1 MIERALWKDLVESGF
16 RPGEGDSLNDF
27 LIRMVEQPCGKP
39 FFIIDE
45 WDIII
50 REGRDAKEAQEAYL
64 SLLRNWFQNSSFT
77 PKVVAAAFMTGILPI
92 KKVGLELAVS
102 GFDESSMVDLLE
114 FSEFTGFTEAEV
126 KTRCD
131 REKADFG
138 EIKAWY
144 DGYDVPSGVSVYNPY
159 SVRKALKTGK
169 CAPYWNRTACV
180 GSLESYLT
188 MDFEGL
194 KQAARRLIAGEPVT
208 VNVDSFQNDFETFA
222 CADDVLTLLIHL
234 GYLMYHKAKKRC
246 GFQMQK

>member
-1 MIERALWKDLVESGF
+1 MWNSPAGTL
-16 RPGEGDSLNDF
+16 
-27 LIRMVEQPCGKP
+27 

-64 SLLRNWFQNSSFT
+64 SLLRNWFQNSSFP

-126 KTRCD
+126 ETRCE

-138 EIKAWY
+138 KIKASY

-159 SVRKALKTGK
+159 SVRNALKSGK

-180 GSLESYLT
+180 GSLESYLI

-194 KQAARRLIAGEPVT
+194 KQAARQLIAGEPVT
-208 VNVDSFQNDFETFA
+208 VNVDSFQNGFETFA